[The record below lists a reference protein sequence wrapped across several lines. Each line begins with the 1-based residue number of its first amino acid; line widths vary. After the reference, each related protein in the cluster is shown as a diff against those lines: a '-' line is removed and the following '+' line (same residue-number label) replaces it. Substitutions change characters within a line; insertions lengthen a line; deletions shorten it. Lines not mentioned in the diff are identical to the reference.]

1 MDSMTEA
8 GNNTMPTLL
17 LVDDEENITR
27 SLRRTL
33 RNRPYRVITTQ
44 RAADA
49 LAILENEPVDLVIS
63 DSRMPEMDG
72 PTLLAEVQRR
82 WPDKMR
88 IMLTGYT
95 DITATIKAINE
106 GRIYRYISKP
116 WDDAELCTA
125 IEQSLAYKALK
136 EEREQLLRLTHEQ
149 NLALQAAN
157 ETLELRV
164 QERTAELAEA
174 SESLRKANDEL
185 QRSYVTATEVF
196 SAIISQRLPVERQT
210 NTEVIAL
217 VRAFSKARELPR
229 ELADDLAMGAA
240 LYNIGKLAWSD
251 ALLLMPYDRLHR
263 DDRERYRDY
272 PRNGERLLMALEP
285 AQNAATLI
293 RHHQERWDGDG
304 FPDRLAG
311 PSIPLGSRIL
321 KMAVDFVEMQRGMVL
336 SRSLSRDDVLAA
348 MPQYAGRLYDP
359 LLCAEF
365 IEVARHVGTDDAE
378 IDETILAL
386 ETLTVSPDMIIAR
399 DLHAA
404 NGMLLLKQGKVLTES
419 LIDKLRVF
427 EDNEG
432 TKYTLFVRKPDPA
445 QAAS

>member
-1 MDSMTEA
+1 MTETCLGTTVA
-8 GNNTMPTLL
+8 TLL

-27 SLRRTL
+27 SLQRTL
-33 RNRPYRVITTQ
+33 RTLPYRIFTAQ
-44 RAADA
+44 DAAVA
-49 LAILENEPVDLVIS
+49 LEIMENEAIDLVIS
-63 DSRMPEMDG
+63 DSRMPDMDG
-72 PTLLAEVQRR
+72 PTLLTEIQQR
-82 WPDKMR
+82 WPDTMR
-88 IMLTGYT
+88 VMLTGHT

-116 WDDAELCTA
+116 WDDAVLCSA
-125 IEQSLAYKALK
+125 IEQALAYKGLK
-136 EEREQLLRLTHEQ
+136 SEREQLLRLTHEQ
-149 NLALQAAN
+149 NTALQAAN

-164 QERTAELAEA
+164 QERTAELAKA
-174 SESLRKANDEL
+174 SESLRQAHDEL

-196 SAIISQRLPVERQT
+196 SSVISQRLPPERQT
-210 NTEVIAL
+210 NKEVIAL
-217 VRAFSKARELPR
+217 VRAYSKVRELPR
-229 ELADDLAMGAA
+229 KLADDLAMAAA
-240 LYNIGKLAWSD
+240 LYNIGKLTWPD
-251 ALLLMPYDRLHR
+251 ALILLPYDRLKR

-272 PRNGERLLMALEP
+272 PRIGERLLMALEP
-285 AQNAATLI
+285 AQEAATFI

-336 SRSLSRDDVLAA
+336 SRTLSRDDVLAS

-365 IEVARHVGTDDAE
+365 IEVARRVGAADE
-378 IDETILAL
+378 EFDETVLTM
-386 ETLTVSPDMIIAR
+386 ETLTVAPDMIIAR

-404 NGMLLLKQGKVLTES
+404 SGMLLLKQGKVLTES
-419 LIDKLRVF
+419 LIEKLRAF

-432 TKYTLFVRKPDPA
+432 TKYTLFVRKPEPA
-445 QAAS
+445 QAQP

>member
-1 MDSMTEA
+1 MTEPDIDSTVA
-8 GNNTMPTLL
+8 TLL
-17 LVDDEENITR
+17 LVDDEENILR
-27 SLRRTL
+27 SLQRTL
-33 RNRPYRVITTQ
+33 RNQPYRIFTAQ
-44 RAADA
+44 GSAAA
-49 LAILENEPVDLVIS
+49 LEILENEDIDLVIS
-63 DSRMPEMDG
+63 DSRMPDMDG
-72 PTLLAEVQRR
+72 PTLLTEVQRR

-106 GRIYRYISKP
+106 GRIYRYLSKP
-116 WDDAELCTA
+116 WDDAELCSA
-125 IEQSLAYKALK
+125 IEQALAYKALK

-149 NLALQAAN
+149 NAALQAAN

-164 QERTAELAEA
+164 QERTADLAKA
-174 SESLRKANDEL
+174 TESLRQAHDEL

-196 SAIISQRLPVERQT
+196 SSVISQRLPSERQT
-210 NTEVIAL
+210 NKEVIAL
-217 VRAFSKARELPR
+217 VRAFSKVRELPR
-229 ELADDLAMGAA
+229 KLADDLAMAAA
-240 LYNIGKLAWSD
+240 LYNIGKLTWPDSLI
-251 ALLLMPYDRLHR
+251 LLPYDRLKR
-263 DDRERYRDY
+263 DDRERYRAY

-285 AQNAATLI
+285 AQDAATFI

-311 PSIPLGSRIL
+311 PSIPLGARIL

-336 SRSLSRDDVLAA
+336 SRTLSREDVLAS

-365 IEVARHVGTDDAE
+365 IEVARRVGADEAE
-378 IDETILAL
+378 FDETVLAM
-386 ETLTVSPDMIIAR
+386 ETLTVAPDMIIAR

-404 NGMLLLKQGKVLTES
+404 SGMLLLKQGKVLTES
-419 LIDKLRVF
+419 LIEKLRAF

-445 QAAS
+445 QGES

>member
-1 MDSMTEA
+1 MTEPDIDSTVA
-8 GNNTMPTLL
+8 TLL
-17 LVDDEENITR
+17 LVDDEENIIR
-27 SLRRTL
+27 SLQRTL
-33 RNRPYRVITTQ
+33 RNKPYRIFTAQ
-44 RAADA
+44 GSAAA
-49 LAILENEPVDLVIS
+49 LEILENEDIDLVIS
-63 DSRMPEMDG
+63 DSRMPDMDG
-72 PTLLAEVQRR
+72 PTLLTEVQRR

-106 GRIYRYISKP
+106 GRIYRYLSKP
-116 WDDAELCTA
+116 WDDAELCSA
-125 IEQSLAYKALK
+125 IEQALAYKALK

-149 NLALQAAN
+149 NAALQAAN
-157 ETLELRV
+157 ETLEIRV
-164 QERTAELAEA
+164 QERTAELAKVT
-174 SESLRKANDEL
+174 ESLRQAHDEL

-196 SAIISQRLPVERQT
+196 SSVISQRLPAERQT
-210 NTEVIAL
+210 NKEVIAL
-217 VRAFSKARELPR
+217 VRAFSKVRDLPR
-229 ELADDLAMGAA
+229 KLADDLAMAAA
-240 LYNIGKLAWSD
+240 LYNIGKLTWPDSLI
-251 ALLLMPYDRLHR
+251 LLPYDRLKR
-263 DDRERYRDY
+263 DDRERYRAY

-285 AQNAATLI
+285 AQDAATFI

-311 PSIPLGSRIL
+311 PSIPLGARIL

-336 SRSLSRDDVLAA
+336 SRTLSREDVLAS

-365 IEVARHVGTDDAE
+365 IEVARRVGTDEAE
-378 IDETILAL
+378 FDETVLAM
-386 ETLTVSPDMIIAR
+386 ETLTVAPDMIIAR

-404 NGMLLLKQGKVLTES
+404 SGMLLLKQGKVLTES
-419 LIDKLRVF
+419 LIEKLRAF

-445 QAAS
+445 QGES

>member
-1 MDSMTEA
+1 MTDGGHDA
-8 GNNTMPTLL
+8 TVATLL

-27 SLRRTL
+27 SLKRTL
-33 RNRPYRVITTQ
+33 RNRPYRVLSTHA
-44 RAADA
+44 AADA
-49 LAILENEPVDLVIS
+49 LKILQNEHVDVVVS
-63 DSRMPEMDG
+63 DSRMPDMDG
-72 PTLLAEVQRR
+72 PTLLAQIQGR
-82 WPDKMR
+82 WPDTMR
-88 IMLTGYT
+88 ILLTGYT

-106 GRIYRYISKP
+106 GRIHRYISKP
-116 WDDAELCTA
+116 WDDADLCTA
-125 IEQSLAYKALK
+125 IEQVLDYKALK
-136 EEREQLLRLTHEQ
+136 AEREQLLHLTHEQ
-149 NLALQAAN
+149 NLALQSAN

-164 QERTAELAEA
+164 QERTAELAQA
-174 SESLRKANDEL
+174 SESLRQAHDEL

-196 SAIISQRLPVERQT
+196 SSLISQRLPQDRQT
-210 NTEVIAL
+210 NNEVITL
-217 VRAFSKARELPR
+217 VRAFSKAHKLPR
-229 ELADDLAMGAA
+229 EQADDLAMGAA
-240 LYNIGKLAWSD
+240 LYNIGKLAWPD
-251 ALLLMPYDRLHR
+251 PLLLVPYDRLHR
-263 DDRERYRDY
+263 DDRERYRNY
-272 PRNGERLLMALEP
+272 PRDGERLLMALEP

-336 SRSLSRDDVLAA
+336 SRALSRDDVIAS
-348 MPQYAGRLYDP
+348 MPKYAGRLYDP

-365 IEVARHVGTDDAE
+365 IEVARRVGTDDTE
-378 IDETILAL
+378 LDETVLAL

-419 LIDKLRVF
+419 LIDKLRAF

-432 TKYTLFVRKPDPA
+432 TKYTLFVRKPDPE
-445 QAAS
+445 QAS

>member
-1 MDSMTEA
+1 MTEA
-8 GNNTMPTLL
+8 GGPTTLATLL

-27 SLRRTL
+27 SLQRTL
-33 RNRPYRVITTQ
+33 RNRPYRVLATHG
-44 RAADA
+44 AADA
-49 LAILENEPVDLVIS
+49 LKVLENEDVDMVIS
-63 DSRMPEMDG
+63 DSRMPDMDG

-88 IMLTGYT
+88 IMLTGYS
-95 DITATIKAINE
+95 DMTATIKAINE
-106 GRIYRYISKP
+106 GRIHRYLSKP
-116 WDDAELCTA
+116 WDDTELCTA
-125 IEQSLAYKALK
+125 IEQALDYKALK
-136 EEREQLLRLTHEQ
+136 AEREQLLRLAHEQ
-149 NLALQAAN
+149 NLALQSAN
-157 ETLELRV
+157 ETLEQRV
-164 QERTAELAEA
+164 QARTAELARA
-174 SESLRKANDEL
+174 TESLRQAHDEL

-196 SAIISQRLPVERQT
+196 SSLISQRVPQERQT
-210 NTEVIAL
+210 NKEVIAL
-217 VRAFSKARELPR
+217 VRAFSKARDLPR

-240 LYNIGKLAWSD
+240 LYNIGKLAWPD
-251 ALLLMPYDRLHR
+251 ALLLVPYDRLHR

-293 RHHQERWDGDG
+293 RHHQERWDGEG

-336 SRSLSRDDVLAA
+336 SRALSRDDVMAT
-348 MPQYAGRLYDP
+348 MPKYAGRLYDP

-365 IEVARHVGTDDAE
+365 IEVARRLGSDDAE
-378 IDETILAL
+378 LDEAVLAL

-419 LIDKLRVF
+419 VIDKLRAF

-432 TKYTLFVRKPDPA
+432 VKYTLFVRKPDPD
-445 QAAS
+445 QAI

>member
-1 MDSMTEA
+1 MTEA
-8 GNNTMPTLL
+8 GGPTTLATLL

-27 SLRRTL
+27 SLQRTL
-33 RNRPYRVITTQ
+33 RNRPYRVLATHG
-44 RAADA
+44 AADA
-49 LAILENEPVDLVIS
+49 LKVLENEDVDMVIS
-63 DSRMPEMDG
+63 DSRMPDMDG

-88 IMLTGYT
+88 IMLTGYS
-95 DITATIKAINE
+95 DMTATIKAINE
-106 GRIYRYISKP
+106 GRIHRYLSKP
-116 WDDAELCTA
+116 WDDTELCTA
-125 IEQSLAYKALK
+125 IEQALDYKALK
-136 EEREQLLRLTHEQ
+136 AEREQLLRLAHEQ
-149 NLALQAAN
+149 NLALQSAN
-157 ETLELRV
+157 ETLEQRV
-164 QERTAELAEA
+164 QERTAELAQA
-174 SESLRKANDEL
+174 TESLRQAHDEL

-196 SAIISQRLPVERQT
+196 SSLISQRVPQERQT
-210 NTEVIAL
+210 NKEVIAL

-240 LYNIGKLAWSD
+240 LYNIGKLAWPD
-251 ALLLMPYDRLHR
+251 NLLLVPYDRLHR

-293 RHHQERWDGDG
+293 RHHQERWDGEG

-336 SRSLSRDDVLAA
+336 SRALSRDDVMAT
-348 MPQYAGRLYDP
+348 MPKYAGRLYDP

-365 IEVARHVGTDDAE
+365 IEVARRLGSDDAE
-378 IDETILAL
+378 LDEAVLAL

-419 LIDKLRVF
+419 VIEKLRAF

-432 TKYTLFVRKPDPA
+432 VKYTLFVRKPDPD
-445 QAAS
+445 QAI